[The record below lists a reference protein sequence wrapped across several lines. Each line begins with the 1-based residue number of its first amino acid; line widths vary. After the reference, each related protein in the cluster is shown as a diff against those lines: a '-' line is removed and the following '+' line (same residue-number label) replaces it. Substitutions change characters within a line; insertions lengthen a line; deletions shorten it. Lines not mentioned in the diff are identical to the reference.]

1 MRNCGITAPKGALK
15 TCTSVPLCRNSPRSD
30 LSGGPK
36 KSKTK
41 GTYSNVLVN
50 YRLVSLCFVES
61 RCSPTGRC
69 LAISH
74 KGVYSNY
81 VALNGLGFV

>member
-15 TCTSVPLCRNSPRSD
+15 TCTRVPLCRNSPRSD

-50 YRLVSLCFVES
+50 YRLVSLCFCGEPMQPDWAVPCNHS
-61 RCSPTGRC
+61 
-69 LAISH
+69 
-74 KGVYSNY
+74 
-81 VALNGLGFV
+81 